1 MELEL
6 YQIAIFIL
14 IGGFAGFIAGLVGV
28 GGGVIFAPVL
38 LFAYQTL
45 GMPDSQITQ
54 VTIATSLLCTVFA
67 SGGGSYR
74 HFKSGN
80 VIPKLALLVGLFSI
94 VAITLTTSL
103 ITTQPWYD
111 KDVFRMVFGAMLV
124 IVALRMLPSKK
135 EPPAVDGGSDT
146 SSDKRPWYTLAG
158 IGGIAGFVSSAAG
171 VGGGVVLVPSYNKL
185 LKYPILKSVGS
196 STATITIITTTGVLN
211 YIYQGYQAPELFG
224 PLGFVD
230 YKTGLLLAIPAI
242 FTSQWGALVASKM
255 DRAKLRLGFSL
266 LAAIVAV
273 RMIWSVTLGS

>member
-14 IGGFAGFIAGLVGV
+14 IGGFAGFVAGLVGV

-38 LFAYQTL
+38 LFAYQEL
-45 GMPDSQITQ
+45 GIDDSIITQ

-67 SGGGSYR
+67 SLGGSFQ
-74 HFKSGN
+74 HFRSGN
-80 VIPKLALLVGLFSI
+80 VIPKLALVVGLFSI
-94 VAITLTTSL
+94 VFITLTTSL

-111 KDVFRMVFGAMLV
+111 KDVFRIVFGAMLI
-124 IVALRMLPSKK
+124 IVAIRMLPTKK
-135 EPPAVDGGSDT
+135 ESPSSDENSKST
-146 SSDKRPWYTLAG
+146 SDKRPLPALAG
-158 IGGIAGFVSSAAG
+158 IGGLAGFVSAAAG

-185 LKYPILKSVGS
+185 LKYPLLKSVGS
-196 STATITIITTTGVLN
+196 STATITIITTAGVLN

-230 YKTGLLLAIPAI
+230 YKTGLLLAVPAV
-242 FTSQWGALVASKM
+242 FTSQWGARVASKM

-266 LAAIVAV
+266 LAGIVAV
-273 RMIWSVTLGS
+273 RMIWSVLQAS